1 MANTHGSLANTRP
14 VRSIIITHQY
24 IHSQHTHHANGHTNT
39 FTAGPIT
46 PSTRHSHKHC
56 KRKVGRK
63 TANTLITPRTRSQT
77 NAALT
82 QARDVNAGVPR
93 SAAHRHGPDSRVASL
108 REGKGLEPTGRAVVR
123 ARTEF
128 EASNGSRGFAPP
140 SCGWLQKPRG
150 QKRSLRVVSS
160 LASVETVDS
169 CVVGVWIFIRRTVGE
184 RVFAREFD
192 GGGNLTEA

>member
-1 MANTHGSLANTRP
+1 M
-14 VRSIIITHQY
+14 
-24 IHSQHTHHANGHTNT
+24 
-39 FTAGPIT
+39 
-46 PSTRHSHKHC
+46 
-56 KRKVGRK
+56 
-63 TANTLITPRTRSQT
+63 
-77 NAALT
+77 
-82 QARDVNAGVPR
+82 NAGVPR

-128 EASNGSRGFAPP
+128 ERLAGGFAPP

-169 CVVGVWIFIRRTVGE
+169 CVVGVWIFIRRTAGE
-184 RVFAREFD
+184 RVFARY
-192 GGGNLTEA
+192 

>member
-1 MANTHGSLANTRP
+1 MGR
-14 VRSIIITHQY
+14 RFDEDRY
-24 IHSQHTHHANGHTNT
+24 IHSQHTQHANGHTNT

-46 PSTRHSHKHC
+46 PSTRHSHNHC

-128 EASNGSRGFAPP
+128 ERLAGL
-140 SCGWLQKPRG
+140 C
-150 QKRSLRVVSS
+150 SS
-160 LASVETVDS
+160 LLWLAPKAPRPKALAQGGQLT
-169 CVVGVWIFIRRTVGE
+169 GE
-184 RVFAREFD
+184 RRDCRLVCRGCVDFYSPDCRGAGLRP
-192 GGGNLTEA
+192 LLRLKLRR

>member
-1 MANTHGSLANTRP
+1 M
-14 VRSIIITHQY
+14 
-24 IHSQHTHHANGHTNT
+24 
-39 FTAGPIT
+39 
-46 PSTRHSHKHC
+46 
-56 KRKVGRK
+56 
-63 TANTLITPRTRSQT
+63 
-77 NAALT
+77 
-82 QARDVNAGVPR
+82 NAGVPR

-128 EASNGSRGFAPP
+128 ERLAGLC

-169 CVVGVWIFIRRTVGE
+169 CVVGVWILIRRTAGE
-184 RVFAREFD
+184 RVFARY
-192 GGGNLTEA
+192 

>member
-1 MANTHGSLANTRP
+1 MANAHGCLANTRP
-14 VRSIIITHQY
+14 VRSHQAQD
-24 IHSQHTHHANGHTNT
+24 IH
-39 FTAGPIT
+39 
-46 PSTRHSHKHC
+46 TRHC
-56 KRKVGRK
+56 KRKVVRK

-128 EASNGSRGFAPP
+128 ERLAGLC

-169 CVVGVWIFIRRTVGE
+169 CVVGVWILIRRTAGE
-184 RVFAREFD
+184 RVFARY
-192 GGGNLTEA
+192 